1 LLGGSDCPNLAPLN
15 VITKRPRVRSI
26 CSQARS
32 VPNVEVWTALEAA
45 LLLKRPIDVLVAGVA
60 LVAFW
65 PALLLIALLI
75 KLDSPGPVLYRQA
88 RHGRNERVFTLVKF
102 RTLRVE
108 TCAPAAGPFRQ
119 VTPDDPR
126 VTRVGRVL
134 RWLSLD
140 ELPQLVNVLRGEMSI
155 VGPRPHPVALNE
167 QYATTIDG
175 YLSRHRVKP
184 GITGWAQVNGL
195 RGETNTADKMER
207 RVQYD
212 LHYIEHWSLGFDLRI
227 MARTLRF
234 GFIHS
239 LTE

>member
-1 LLGGSDCPNLAPLN
+1 MQ
-15 VITKRPRVRSI
+15 SI

-32 VPNVEVWTALEAA
+32 VPKVEVWTAPEAA

-60 LVAFW
+60 LIVLW
-65 PALLLIALLI
+65 PALLLIAMLI
-75 KLDSPGPVLYRQA
+75 KLDSPGPVIYRQA

-102 RTLRVE
+102 RTLRIE
-108 TCAPAAGPFRQ
+108 SCAPAAGPFRQ
-119 VTPDDPR
+119 VTPGDPR

-167 QYATTIDG
+167 QYATMIDG
-175 YLSRHRVKP
+175 YLDRHLVKP

-195 RGETNTADKMER
+195 RGEIDTLDKMER
-207 RVQYD
+207 RVRYD
-212 LHYIEHWSLGFDLRI
+212 LHYIEHWSLGLDLRI

-239 LTE
+239 QAK

>member
-1 LLGGSDCPNLAPLN
+1 VQSTCAE
-15 VITKRPRVRSI
+15 
-26 CSQARS
+26 ARS
-32 VPNVEVWTALEAA
+32 TPKVGLGAAREAA
-45 LLLKRPIDVLVAGVA
+45 LLLKRPIDVVVAGAA
-60 LVAFW
+60 LILLW
-65 PALLLIALLI
+65 PVMLLIALLI

-88 RHGRNERVFTLVKF
+88 RHGRNEQVFTLVKF
-102 RTLRVE
+102 RTLRIE
-108 TCAPAAGPFRQ
+108 SCAPAAGPFRQ

-155 VGPRPHPVALNE
+155 VGPRPHPLALNE
-167 QYATTIDG
+167 QYATMIDG
-175 YLSRHRVKP
+175 YLGRHLVKP

-195 RGETNTADKMER
+195 RGETDTLDKMER
-207 RVQYD
+207 RVRYD
-212 LHYIEHWSLGFDLRI
+212 LHYIEHWSLGLDLRI

-239 LTE
+239 HTE